1 MLAPPDPIDPFP
13 WYREM
18 RDTRPVTV
26 DDGMA
31 NVFRYADVRAAI
43 TSPDTFSSRME
54 GLGDHPLASSL
65 AFTDSPVHD
74 RLRDLV
80 REPFS
85 PRLLSALGPRI
96 ARVTA
101 DILDE
106 AERAGRLDVAVDLG
120 RLPTRVIMELLGIPE
135 ADQERYARWADEF
148 MAGGYREAGNPEG
161 MIDYFRGLLAE
172 RRSSPAEDLLSA
184 LMAGEAEGRI
194 SQAEVLGFCVLL
206 LIAGN
211 ETTAHLVTNAVW
223 TLTEEPEAL
232 RRLREDPALVGRVV
246 EEVLRYRSPSIML
259 FRTALA
265 DTRLGEVDIRGG
277 QLVRLWLGSANRD
290 ERQFPDP
297 DVFDIDR
304 RSNSHVAFGTGVH
317 ACLGASLARL
327 EARIVLEALLAR
339 FDSLERL
346 DAPREPV
353 GEVVFS
359 LRHLPVAVVPRSR
372 LAV

>member
-1 MLAPPDPIDPFP
+1 
-13 WYREM
+13 M
-18 RDTRPVTV
+18 RDGQPVAF
-26 DDGMA
+26 DGGMA

-43 TSPDTFSSRME
+43 ADPETFSSRME

-80 REPFS
+80 REPFNA
-85 PRLLSALGPRI
+85 RVLSAMGPRV
-96 ARVTA
+96 ARITA
-101 DILDE
+101 DLLDE
-106 AERAGRLDVAVDLG
+106 AERAGRLDVAADLG
-120 RLPTRVIMELLGIPE
+120 RLPTRVIMGLLGIPE
-135 ADQERYARWADEF
+135 ADQERYANWADEF

-172 RRSSPAEDLLSA
+172 RRSSPARDLLSA
-184 LMAGEAEGRI
+184 LMAGEAEQRI

-211 ETTAHLVTNAVW
+211 ETTAHLITNAVW

-232 RRLREDPALVGRVV
+232 RRLREDPAIVGRVI
-246 EEVLRYRSPSIML
+246 EEVLRYRSPSTML
-259 FRTALA
+259 FRTARA
-265 DTRLGEVDIRGG
+265 DTRLGGVEIQAG

-290 ERQFPDP
+290 ERQFPHP

-304 RSNSHVAFGTGVH
+304 RSNPHVAFGTGIH

-327 EARIVLEALLAR
+327 EARIVLRALLAR

-346 DAPREPV
+346 EAPAEPV

-359 LRHLPVAVVPRSR
+359 LRHLPVAVVPRAR
-372 LAV
+372 HAVSHGGD